1 MANPRVVILGGGL
14 SGLAVAFALAEEGWT
29 NISVLERGDTLG
41 GLAGSFENEGR
52 FYPLGYHHILSRD
65 RTLLFF
71 LDLIGVLDRVRW
83 RKIRMLFEAR
93 TGLYD
98 LGDPR
103 DFWRFPLPLRSKVNF
118 LKLMARAYVT
128 NDWSEWRHRSG
139 AELLDAWADAAVREV
154 LFEPLVQLK
163 FRLPCSEIG
172 AEWLGLRLSYREG
185 AASLGYM
192 PESNWTKVLCDGM
205 ETLVHGRGV
214 ITRTRA
220 AVDTLQV
227 EHGAAVGV
235 AVRDGTSMAGDV
247 FVSTVPTSSYRQI
260 CHGDQT
266 PHLGSIR
273 YTALL
278 SMVCAT
284 AQRMSRD
291 FYWLNL
297 ATRQHSA
304 CGLFNL
310 SALNPT
316 IGRREET
323 CLNFVTHLN
332 GPEDA
337 AFHLPE
343 EEIVGAYF
351 ADFSR
356 IFGWQL
362 RPSWIKLSRVPI
374 YSPIF
379 VKDYQAPPVKSTFAR
394 NVYFAGNYSG
404 PPSIASTGSAMRS
417 GLETAQRILDEHGS
431 RSTVMRRASAYRAPR
446 DVFRRLERD

>member
-1 MANPRVVILGGGL
+1 MANPRVVVLGGGL

-29 NISVLERGDTLG
+29 NISLLERADRLG
-41 GLAGSFENEGR
+41 GLAGSFEIEDR

-71 LDLIGVLDRVRW
+71 LDLIGALDRVRW
-83 RKIRMLFEAR
+83 RKIRMLFETH

-98 LGDPR
+98 LSDPR
-103 DFWRFPLPLRSKVNF
+103 DFWRFPLPLGSKVNF
-118 LKLMARAYVT
+118 LKLMARAFVT
-128 NDWSEWRHRSG
+128 NDWSAWRHRSG
-139 AELLDAWADAAVREV
+139 AALLDAWADPTVREV
-154 LFEPLVQLK
+154 LFDPLVQLK
-163 FRLPCSEIG
+163 FRLPCSEIS

-185 AASLGYM
+185 AAPLGYM
-192 PESNWTKVLCDGM
+192 PDSNWTTVLCDGM
-205 ETLVHGRGV
+205 EALVRGRGV

-220 AVDTLQV
+220 AVDALQV
-227 EHGAAVGV
+227 KQGTAVGV
-235 AVRDGTSMAGDV
+235 VLRDGTTLAGDV

-260 CHGDQT
+260 CHDDQT

-284 AQRMSRD
+284 RQKMTRD

-304 CGLFNL
+304 SGLFNL

-316 IGRREET
+316 IGGRGET
-323 CLNFVTHLN
+323 CLNFVTHLS
-332 GPEDA
+332 GEQDA
-337 AFHLPE
+337 AFHRSE
-343 EEIVGAYF
+343 DAIVGAYL

-356 IFGWQL
+356 ILGWKL
-362 RPSWIKLSRVPI
+362 EPSWIKLSRVPI

-417 GLETAQRILDEHGS
+417 GLETADRILADHGR
-431 RSTVMRRASAYRAPR
+431 RSTVMSRASAYRAPR
-446 DVFRRLERD
+446 EVFRRIEGG